1 MRNANVLKGAKRL
14 TAVLLALVM
23 ILGLVPQAFAA
34 GQARSTETQTSS
46 PEETVYV
53 NSYGG
58 STREVDFSDH
68 WRFNLGSGSAA
79 KEYNDSAWRDVDLPH
94 DYSIEQE
101 YSASNEAESG
111 YLPGGTGWY
120 RKTFTLSPEWKGKY
134 ITIDFGGVYMNAT
147 VYLNGEEL
155 GFHPYGYTAFSFEL
169 PQDKLNFEGENV
181 IAVEV
186 EHQTPSSRWYSGSGI
201 YRTVHLTVT
210 DPVHVT
216 KDGVYVT
223 TPNLKNDSKDGTMEI
238 ETVVENTSAVAS
250 EVTVRQTLYKQ
261 GATAAAVAG
270 FNLETSKSI
279 PAGERITVEQTGKI
293 DNPDL
298 WSPDSPNLYTLKTEV
313 LVGDTVVDTCETEF
327 GFRWTNF
334 NSTNGFELNGEPTK
348 LKGVCMHHDQ
358 GSLGS
363 EAWYRA
369 IERQVEI
376 LKEMGCNAI
385 RVTHNPAAPEL
396 IEIANEKGIMLIDEA
411 FDTWVMPKNG
421 NVNDYSAWFEKTIG
435 SDNAILGG
443 DPDMTWAEFDIK
455 AMVNQDKNSPAVIMY
470 SLGNEIF
477 EGTSYS
483 RNQDYPLLASKLCTW
498 VQEIDS
504 TRKLTFGDNKLKSA
518 TDDAT
523 PIAKQVA
530 AVIANN
536 GGIVGYNY
544 STIGD
549 LDSGTA
555 NDWLVYHSETASA
568 VNSRGIYDRKASNGD
583 GGKGDYLLTSYD
595 KSAVGWGAFA
605 SDAWW
610 RTITADNSTGEFV
623 WTGFDYIGEPTPWNG
638 TGSGAAGTWPSSPK
652 SSYFGIIDT
661 NGLPKDSYYFYQ
673 SQWNEDVT
681 TLHLLPTWNRSDVV
695 FGSHNDV
702 EVVVYS
708 DAPVI
713 KLYLNGDE
721 VGTATST
728 LNTTD
733 QGYTYRTWTSGTGD
747 FDQKSGHQSLYAT
760 FWVPYEAGKLEVKAF
775 QVDGTP
781 ITETEGRSYV
791 ETTTDATQLTL
802 EADRTSITADGDDLS
817 YITISVK
824 DQKGNLVNTDD
835 VSIQLSI
842 EGNGKIIGV
851 DNGRQPDHT
860 SYQSLT
866 RNTGAG
872 QLVAVVQSTEDAGSF
887 TVAASTADGLRSN
900 VTVQTTQ
907 SDSGD
912 STEKR
917 IVSYQISRNH
927 YVKLGS
933 TPDLPAEVTA
943 TYSNGSEKQLKVNW
957 NDYDASL
964 IEKTGSFF
972 ITGTLE
978 EASTTVSVTITM
990 LDTVAALLNYSA
1002 AVQVGGSV
1010 TLPASRPGI
1019 LADGTILDAEFP
1031 VEWTIPEDLTAAAGT
1046 KTIKGSSTVF
1056 GEEIDVTATIRVAEG
1071 TVNIGG
1077 NVAANAAAL
1086 TQDIPQGS
1094 QSDTLEAIRDGSNTP
1109 DPNLDGGPNPAQWS
1123 NYQSAQDG
1131 NATSSLTFRYD
1142 TAQYLGQVIIHY
1154 NTDTFSAALPSK
1166 VKMEVSGN
1174 GTEWTELSIT
1184 AGEDTVSN
1192 QTVHT
1197 IPYTFAP
1204 VDAVYFRVTFTN
1216 KVGVPSSSAAAYC
1229 VAVTELEL
1237 RLAQTSF
1244 PIFSTADLTGLTVNG
1259 KEVDDN
1265 SLASHTY
1272 RTEAQVVADLKVD
1285 TDSNVAYTVLPAHE
1299 NVVRILTESED
1310 HTARSSY
1317 AIYLNSEPIEDPAD
1331 SSRDYPRENTSV
1343 SAQSEQLPGDAKEG
1357 PVGYAIDGNANT
1369 FWHTNWNE
1377 DLTNNPEKRYIQLEL
1392 NELAVLDALRYQPRD
1407 SIANGI
1413 VTQYRVEVSTDG
1425 QEWTKVSEGSWAHDT
1440 TWKIAVFNEP
1450 TEAKYVRLYGVETR
1464 GGTGDKPNK
1473 FMSCAELRVRMAENK
1488 PDLSAATVTLNQT
1501 SYDYT
1506 GAEIR
1511 PLPDSV
1517 TLGDRTLRY
1526 GVDYTVEYENNI
1538 EPGQATMILRGI
1550 VDYTGSASK
1559 TFTIHK
1565 HEFNQQTASDTYLKT
1580 PATCTEAAV
1589 YYKSCACGLASTTE
1603 TFTSGD
1609 PLGHA
1614 FETAWSSNETSHY
1627 HVCTV
1632 CGAKADEA
1640 AHTWNVEAATEE
1652 TDKHCTV
1659 CGYVA
1664 EAKLD
1669 HVHKGT
1675 LVPGTAASC
1684 TAPGVKAYYT
1694 CTCGQAFED
1703 ENCIKQ
1709 ITNLDEWKVIPQL
1722 PHTGGE
1728 ATCTS
1733 KAVCE
1738 VCGTQYGEKDPGNH
1752 KNVKLEGY
1760 LPATTTH
1767 AGYTGD
1773 RICQDCRTVLE
1784 QGKVIPKKSISQV
1797 KPEEPIEEPEEQPE
1811 ASYSDVKPT
1820 DWYAEAV
1827 SYVTEQG
1834 IMTGVGSGQFSPDT
1848 SVTRAMVWTVLARMA
1863 GEDTDGGAT
1872 WYAKAQSWS
1881 METGVSDGT
1890 SPTGSITREQLAAML
1905 YRFEGSPAV
1914 SSNLDAYPDADEVS
1928 DWAVDAM
1935 VWATEE
1941 GIINGIGGKL
1951 SPKTGATRAQLATML
1966 MRFTA

>member
-68 WRFNLGSGSAA
+68 WRFNLGNGSAA

-210 DPVHVT
+210 DPVHVA

-223 TPNLKNDSKDGTMEI
+223 TPKLVDTNGSDGTMSMK
-238 ETVVENTSAVAS
+238 TTVENTSAKPTS
-250 EVTVRQTLYKQ
+250 VTVKQTVYKQ
-261 GATAAAVAG
+261 GSEVSAATTTTETAIEIAAGASADITQ
-270 FNLETSKSI
+270 NAKIEN
-279 PAGERITVEQTGKI
+279 PA
-293 DNPDL
+293 L
-298 WSPDSPNLYTLKTEV
+298 WSPDSPVLYTLKTEV
-313 LVGDTVVDTCETEF
+313 LVGDSVVDTCETEF

-411 FDTWVMPKNG
+411 FDTWTNPKNG
-421 NVNDYSAWFEKTIG
+421 NTHDYSEWFDVPIDN
-435 SDNAILGG
+435 DNAILGG
-443 DPDMTWAEFDIK
+443 EADMTWAEFDIK

-470 SLGNEIF
+470 SLGNEIL
-477 EGTSYS
+477 EGISG
-483 RNQDYPLLASKLCTW
+483 NANNYPVIASDLITW
-498 VQEIDS
+498 IQEIDV
-504 TRKLTFGDNKLKSA
+504 TRPSTFGDNKLKNDNSTA
-518 TDDAT
+518 NQ
-523 PIAKQVA
+523 IAK
-530 AVIANN
+530 VIANY

-544 STIGD
+544 STISD

-595 KSAVGWGAFA
+595 KSAVGWGAVA

-610 RTITADNSTGEFV
+610 RTITDDNSTGEFV

-673 SQWNEDVT
+673 SQWNDHVT

-733 QGYTYRTWTSGTGD
+733 QGYTYRTWTSGSD
-747 FDQKSGHQSLYAT
+747 CFDQKSGHQSLYAT

-791 ETTTDATQLTL
+791 ETTTDATQLTM

-824 DQKGNLVNTDD
+824 DQKGNLINTDD

-872 QLVAVVQSTEDAGSF
+872 QLVAVVQSTDQAGSF
-887 TVAASTADGLRSN
+887 KVTATTADGLSSN
-900 VTVQTTQ
+900 VTVQTVAT
-907 SDSGD
+907 DGGSG
-912 STEKR
+912 TEKR
-917 IVSYQISRNH
+917 VVSYQISRNH

-933 TPDLPAEVTA
+933 TPELPAEVTA
-943 TYSNGSEKQLKVNW
+943 TYSDGTTAPLEVNW
-957 NDYDASL
+957 NNYNSSL
-964 IEKTGSFF
+964 IQTPGSFF

-978 EASTTVSVTITM
+978 GTSTTVSVTITM

-1002 AVQVGGSV
+1002 AVQVDGAV
-1010 TLPASRPGI
+1010 TLPSSRPGV

-1031 VEWTIPEDLTAAAGT
+1031 VTWDQIPADFTETPGT
-1046 KTIKGSSTVF
+1046 KTIKGTSTVF
-1056 GEEIDVTATIRVAEG
+1056 GQELDVTATIRVAEG
-1071 TVNIGG
+1071 NVTIGA
-1077 NVAANAAAL
+1077 NVARNAAEL
-1086 TQDIPQGS
+1086 SQNIPQEY
-1094 QSDTLEAIRDGSNTP
+1094 QSDTLEAIRNGSNAP
-1109 DPNLDGGPNPAQWS
+1109 DANNDGGDNPAQWS
-1123 NYQSAQDG
+1123 NFKWANDQNQT
-1131 NATSSLTFRYD
+1131 TSSLTFRYD
-1142 TAQYLGQVIIHY
+1142 TAQYLGEVVIHY
-1154 NTDTFSAALPSK
+1154 NTDSYSAALPSS

-1174 GTEWTELSIT
+1174 GELWTELNIT
-1184 AGEDTVSN
+1184 AGAATKPYDS
-1192 QTVHT
+1192 VHT

-1204 VDAVYFRVTFTN
+1204 VDAVFFRVTFTN
-1216 KVGVPSSSAAAYC
+1216 KVGDPPSNATAYC
-1229 VAVTELEL
+1229 VAITELEL
-1237 RLAQTSF
+1237 KVAQTSF

-1259 KEVDDN
+1259 KEVDAN
-1265 SLASHTY
+1265 SLANHTY
-1272 RTEAQVVADLKVD
+1272 STEALVLASLTVSTNA
-1285 TDSNVAYTVLPAHE
+1285 NVAYTVLPAHE

-1310 HTARSSY
+1310 HSTRGNYVINLA
-1317 AIYLNSEPIEDPAD
+1317 SEPVEDPEDDSRDYDYTKTTATAPSYQPAD
-1331 SSRDYPRENTSV
+1331 SGN
-1343 SAQSEQLPGDAKEG
+1343 EG
-1357 PVGYAIDGNANT
+1357 PINFAIDNNRAT
-1369 FWHTNWNE
+1369 FWHTAWGE
-1377 DLTNNPEKRYIQLEL
+1377 DLREHPEKRYIQLTLEEATL
-1392 NELAVLDALRYQPRD
+1392 LDALRYQPRPTV
-1407 SIANGI
+1407 ANGI
-1413 VTQYRVEVSTDG
+1413 VTKYRVEVSTDG
-1425 QEWTKVSEGSWAHDT
+1425 QEWTTVSQGDWAHDT

-1450 TEAKYVRLYGVETR
+1450 TEAKYVRLYGEETR
-1464 GGTGDKPNK
+1464 GGVGDQLNK
-1473 FMSCAELRVRMAENK
+1473 FMSCAELRVRVAK
-1488 PDLSAATVTLNQT
+1488 TTTDLSSATVTVEPAVWH
-1501 SYDYT
+1501 YT
-1506 GAEIR
+1506 GDAIT
-1511 PLPDSV
+1511 PDPVV
-1517 TLGDRTLRY
+1517 TLNGNTLRK
-1526 GVDYTVEYENNI
+1526 GVDYTVSYSNNTEVGTATVNVI
-1538 EPGQATMILRGI
+1538 GMIDYSGTASGTFEIKKAWTVTFMDGSTQYDQAVVADGQTVAVPTAPAKEG
-1550 VDYTGSASK
+1550 Y
-1559 TFTIHK
+1559 TFTGWY
-1565 HEFNQQTASDTYLKT
+1565 T
-1580 PATCTEAAV
+1580 
-1589 YYKSCACGLASTTE
+1589 
-1603 TFTSGD
+1603 
-1609 PLGHA
+1609 
-1614 FETAWSSNETSHY
+1614 
-1627 HVCTV
+1627 
-1632 CGAKADEA
+1632 DEA
-1640 AHTWNVEAATEE
+1640 CTTVYDFNTPVE
-1652 TDKHCTV
+1652 DD
-1659 CGYVA
+1659 
-1664 EAKLD
+1664 L
-1669 HVHKGT
+1669 T
-1675 LVPGTAASC
+1675 LYAGW
-1684 TAPGVKAYYT
+1684 
-1694 CTCGQAFED
+1694 Q
-1703 ENCIKQ
+1703 EN
-1709 ITNLDEWKVIPQL
+1709 
-1722 PHTGGE
+1722 
-1728 ATCTS
+1728 
-1733 KAVCE
+1733 
-1738 VCGTQYGEKDPGNH
+1738 
-1752 KNVKLEGY
+1752 
-1760 LPATTTH
+1760 
-1767 AGYTGD
+1767 
-1773 RICQDCRTVLE
+1773 
-1784 QGKVIPKKSISQV
+1784 
-1797 KPEEPIEEPEEQPE
+1797 EEPIAKWTVTFMSNGTTYKTVPVEDGQSVSKPSNPTRPGYTFTGWYQDNACTIPYRFGTAVTSNLTLYAGWKRNTTEHKPVTPVDPIQPVEPEVPTFT
-1811 ASYSDVKPT
+1811 DVKPT
-1820 DWYAEAV
+1820 DWYSEAV
-1827 SYVTEQG
+1827 AYTVEAG
-1834 IMTGVGSGQFSPDT
+1834 LMNGTGGGKFSPQAT
-1848 SVTRAMVWTVLARMA
+1848 TTRGMLMTVLARMD
-1863 GEDTDGGAT
+1863 GVDTTGGAD
-1872 WYAKAQSWS
+1872 WYTKGMEWAKR
-1881 METGVSDGT
+1881 EGVSDGT
-1890 SPTGSITREQLAAML
+1890 NPELPITREQLAAML
-1905 YRFEGSPAV
+1905 YRYAGSPAV
-1914 SSNLDAYPDADEVS
+1914 GSYTLNFRDADKVS
-1928 DWAVDAM
+1928 DWALDAM
-1935 VWATEE
+1935 RWAVK
-1941 GIINGIGGKL
+1941 NGVVSGKGNQTL
-1951 SPKTGATRAQLATML
+1951 DPTGYATRAEVAQML
-1966 MRFTA
+1966 YNFSKVI

>member
-68 WRFNLGSGSAA
+68 WRFNLGNGSAA

-120 RKTFTLSPEWKGKY
+120 RKTFTLSPEWEGKY

-169 PQDKLNFEGENV
+169 PQNKLNFEGENV

-223 TPNLKNDSKDGTMEI
+223 TPKLATSNGTDGTMNMK
-238 ETVVENTSAVAS
+238 TTVENTSTEPKS
-250 EVTVRQTLYKQ
+250 VTMKQTVYKQ
-261 GATAAAVAG
+261 NEEQPSVSVSTTDATSLQPGATAEITQTAKIE
-270 FNLETSKSI
+270 N
-279 PAGERITVEQTGKI
+279 PA
-293 DNPDL
+293 L
-298 WSPDSPNLYTLKTEV
+298 WSPDSPALYTLKTEV
-313 LVGDTVVDTCETEF
+313 LVGNSVVDTCETEF

-411 FDTWVMPKNG
+411 FDTWTNPKNG
-421 NVNDYSAWFEKTIG
+421 NTHDYSEWFDVPIDN
-435 SDNAILGG
+435 DNAILGG
-443 DPDMTWAEFDIK
+443 EADMTWAEFDIK

-470 SLGNEIF
+470 SLGNEIL
-477 EGTSYS
+477 EGISG
-483 RNQDYPLLASKLCTW
+483 NANNYPVIASDLITW
-498 VQEIDS
+498 IQEIDV
-504 TRKLTFGDNKLKSA
+504 TRPSTFGDNKLKNDNSTA
-518 TDDAT
+518 NQ
-523 PIAKQVA
+523 IAK
-530 AVIANN
+530 VIANY

-544 STIGD
+544 STISD

-583 GGKGDYLLTSYD
+583 GEKGDYLLTSYD
-595 KSAVGWGAFA
+595 KSAVGWGAVA

-610 RTITADNSTGEFV
+610 RTITDDNSTGEFV
-623 WTGFDYIGEPTPWNG
+623 WTGFDYIGEPTPWIG
-638 TGSGAAGTWPSSPK
+638 TGGGAVGTWPSSPK

-695 FGSHNDV
+695 FGSKNDV

-733 QGYTYRTWTSGTGD
+733 QGYTYRTWTGD
-747 FDQKSGHQSLYAT
+747 FDQNSDHQSLYAT

-791 ETTTDATQLTL
+791 ETTTDATQLTM

-824 DQKGNLVNTDD
+824 DQKGNLINTDD

-872 QLVAVVQSTEDAGSF
+872 QLVAVVQSTDQAGSF
-887 TVAASTADGLRSN
+887 KVTATTADGLSSN
-900 VTVQTTQ
+900 VTVHTVAPDGGT
-907 SDSGD
+907 SA
-912 STEKR
+912 EKR
-917 IVSYQISRNH
+917 VISYQISRNH

-933 TPDLPAEVTA
+933 TPELPAKVTA
-943 TYSNGSEKQLKVNW
+943 TYSNGSTAPLEVNW
-957 NDYDASL
+957 NSYDSSL
-964 IEKTGSFF
+964 IQTPGSFF

-978 EASTTVSVTITM
+978 GTSTTVSVTVTM

-1002 AVQVGGSV
+1002 AVQVDGAV
-1010 TLPASRPGI
+1010 TLPSSRPGV

-1031 VEWTIPEDLTAAAGT
+1031 VTWDPIPDGFTATAGI
-1046 KTIKGSSTVF
+1046 KTIEGTSTVF
-1056 GEEIDVTATIRVAEG
+1056 GQELDVTATIRVAAG
-1071 TVNIGG
+1071 TVTIGG
-1077 NVAANAAAL
+1077 NVAPNAAEL
-1086 TQDIPQGS
+1086 TQDIPKGS
-1094 QSDTLEAIRDGSNTP
+1094 QSDTLEAIRNGSNAP
-1109 DPNLDGGPNPAQWS
+1109 DANNDGGDNPAQWS
-1123 NYQSAQDG
+1123 NFKWANDQNQT
-1131 NATSSLTFRYD
+1131 TSSLTFRYD
-1142 TAQYLGQVIIHY
+1142 TAQYLGEVVIHY
-1154 NTDTFSAALPSK
+1154 NTDYYSAALPRS

-1174 GTEWTELSIT
+1174 GKEWTTLNIT
-1184 AGEDTVSN
+1184 AGTETVSHDS
-1192 QTVHT
+1192 VHT

-1216 KVGVPSSSAAAYC
+1216 EVGDPPSNATAYC
-1229 VAVTELEL
+1229 VAITELEL
-1237 RLAQTSF
+1237 NVAQTSF

-1259 KEVDDN
+1259 KEVDAN

-1343 SAQSEQLPGDAKEG
+1343 SAQSEQLPGNDKEG
-1357 PVGYAIDGNANT
+1357 PVVYAIDGNANT
-1369 FWHTNWNE
+1369 FWHTNWSE
-1377 DLTNNPEKRYIQLEL
+1377 DLTNNPKKRYIQLEL
-1392 NELAVLDALRYQPRD
+1392 DELAVLDALRYQPRD

-1413 VTQYRVEVSTDG
+1413 VTQYRVEVSTNGTD
-1425 QEWTKVSEGSWAHDT
+1425 WTIVSQGDWAHDT

-1450 TEAKYVRLYGVETR
+1450 TKAKYVRLYGEQTR
-1464 GGTGDKPNK
+1464 GGTGDTPNK
-1473 FMSCAELRVRMAENK
+1473 FMSCAELRVRVAK
-1488 PDLSAATVTLNQT
+1488 TTTDLSSATVTVEPAVWH
-1501 SYDYT
+1501 YT
-1506 GAEIR
+1506 GEAIT
-1511 PLPDSV
+1511 PDPV
-1517 TLGDRTLRY
+1517 VVLKGNTLRK
-1526 GVDYTVEYENNI
+1526 GVDYTVSYSNN
-1538 EPGQATMILRGI
+1538 T
-1550 VDYTGSASK
+1550 
-1559 TFTIHK
+1559 
-1565 HEFNQQTASDTYLKT
+1565 
-1580 PATCTEAAV
+1580 
-1589 YYKSCACGLASTTE
+1589 
-1603 TFTSGD
+1603 
-1609 PLGHA
+1609 
-1614 FETAWSSNETSHY
+1614 
-1627 HVCTV
+1627 
-1632 CGAKADEA
+1632 
-1640 AHTWNVEAATEE
+1640 NV
-1652 TDKHCTV
+1652 
-1659 CGYVA
+1659 
-1664 EAKLD
+1664 
-1669 HVHKGT
+1669 
-1675 LVPGTAASC
+1675 GTATVTVTGMIDYSG
-1684 TAPGVKAYYT
+1684 TATGT
-1694 CTCGQAFED
+1694 FE
-1703 ENCIKQ
+1703 IKNAW
-1709 ITNLDEWKVIPQL
+1709 TVTFLD
-1722 PHTGGE
+1722 
-1728 ATCTS
+1728 
-1733 KAVCE
+1733 
-1738 VCGTQYGEKDPGNH
+1738 GTQVVHSELVTDGACVVEPNAPTK
-1752 KNVKLEGY
+1752 EGY
-1760 LPATTTH
+1760 SFTGWYTDAAYTTKYVFSTPITDNLTLY
-1767 AGYTGD
+1767 AGW
-1773 RICQDCRTVLE
+1773 E
-1784 QGKVIPKKSISQV
+1784 KN
-1797 KPEEPIEEPEEQPE
+1797 EEPIAKWTVTFMSNGTTYKTLTVENDQSVSKPSNPTRPGYTFTGWYQDNACTIPYRFDTAVTSNLTLYAGWKRNTTEHKPVTPVDPIQPVEPEVPTFT
-1811 ASYSDVKPT
+1811 DVKPT
-1820 DWYAEAV
+1820 DWYSEAV
-1827 SYVTEQG
+1827 AYTVEAG
-1834 IMTGVGSGQFSPDT
+1834 LMNGTGSDKFSPQAT
-1848 SVTRAMVWTVLARMA
+1848 TTRGMLMTVLARMD
-1863 GEDTDGGAT
+1863 GVDTTGGAD
-1872 WYAKAQSWS
+1872 WYTKGMEWAKR
-1881 METGVSDGT
+1881 EGVSDGT
-1890 SPTGSITREQLAAML
+1890 NPELPITREQLAAML
-1905 YRFEGSPAV
+1905 YRYAGSPAV
-1914 SSNLDAYPDADEVS
+1914 GSYTLNFRDADKVS
-1928 DWAVDAM
+1928 DWALDAM
-1935 VWATEE
+1935 RWAVK
-1941 GIINGIGGKL
+1941 NGVVSGKGNQTL
-1951 SPKTGATRAQLATML
+1951 DSTGYATRAEVAQML
-1966 MRFTA
+1966 YNFSKVI

>member
-68 WRFNLGSGSAA
+68 WRFNLGSGSADPA
-79 KEYNDSAWRDVDLPH
+79 YNDSAWRDVDLPH

-169 PQDKLNFEGENV
+169 PQNKLNFEGENV

-210 DPVHVT
+210 NPVHVA
-216 KDGVYVT
+216 KSGVYVT
-223 TPNLKNDSKDGTMEI
+223 TPNLKNDRTDGTMNI

-411 FDTWVMPKNG
+411 FDTWTNPKNG
-421 NVNDYSAWFEKTIG
+421 NIHDYSQWFNVVIG
-435 SDNAILGG
+435 NDNAILGG
-443 DPDMTWAEFDIK
+443 EADMTWAEFDIK

-470 SLGNEIF
+470 SLGNEIL
-477 EGTSYS
+477 EGISGS
-483 RNQDYPLLASKLCTW
+483 ANKYPLIASYLIGW
-498 VQEIDS
+498 IQEIDV
-504 TRKLTFGDNKLKSA
+504 TRQSTFGDNKLKLGDTTA
-518 TDDAT
+518 A
-523 PIAKQVA
+523 QVA
-530 AVIANN
+530 QVIANN
-536 GGIVGYNY
+536 HGIVGYNY
-544 STIGD
+544 STIGN
-549 LDSGTA
+549 LDSGT
-555 NDWLVYHSETASA
+555 DKGWLVYHSETASA

-583 GGKGDYLLTSYD
+583 GGKGDFLLTSYD
-595 KSAVGWGAFA
+595 KSAVDWGAVA

-638 TGSGAAGTWPSSPK
+638 TGGGAVGTWPSSPK

-673 SQWNEDVT
+673 SQWNDHVT

-733 QGYTYRTWTSGTGD
+733 QGYTYRTWTSGTED

-791 ETTTDATQLTL
+791 ETTTDATQLTM

-824 DQKGNLVNTDD
+824 DQKGNLINTDD

-1109 DPNLDGGPNPAQWS
+1109 DPNFDGGPNPAQWS

-1317 AIYLNSEPIEDPAD
+1317 AIHLDAEPVQDPED
-1331 SSRDYPRENTSV
+1331 SSRDYPRKNTSV
-1343 SAQSEQLPGDAKEG
+1343 SAPSEQLPGNDKEG
-1357 PVGYAIDGNANT
+1357 PVGYAIDGNKGT
-1369 FWHTNWNE
+1369 FWHTNWE
-1377 DLTNNPEKRYIQLEL
+1377 QDLSNQPKKRYIQLEL
-1392 NELAVLDALRYQPRD
+1392 DEPAVLDALRYQPRD

-1413 VTQYRVEVSTDG
+1413 VTKYRVEVSTNETD
-1425 QEWTKVSEGSWAHDT
+1425 WTIVSQGDWAHDT

-1464 GGTGDKPNK
+1464 GGVGDQPNK
-1473 FMSCAELRVRMAENK
+1473 FMSCAELRVRVAK
-1488 PDLSAATVTLNQT
+1488 TTTDLSSATVTVEPAVWH
-1501 SYDYT
+1501 YT
-1506 GAEIR
+1506 GEAIT
-1511 PLPDSV
+1511 PDPVV
-1517 TLGDRTLRY
+1517 TLNGNTLRK
-1526 GVDYTVEYENNI
+1526 GVDYTVSYSNNTEVGTATVTVTGMI
-1538 EPGQATMILRGI
+1538 DYSGTATGTFEIKKACTVTFMDGSTQYDQAVVADGQTVTAPTAPAKEG
-1550 VDYTGSASK
+1550 Y
-1559 TFTIHK
+1559 TFTGWYK
-1565 HEFNQQTASDTYLKT
+1565 DAACQNAYEFST
-1580 PATCTEAAV
+1580 PV
-1589 YYKSCACGLASTTE
+1589 
-1603 TFTSGD
+1603 
-1609 PLGHA
+1609 
-1614 FETAWSSNETSHY
+1614 
-1627 HVCTV
+1627 
-1632 CGAKADEA
+1632 
-1640 AHTWNVEAATEE
+1640 
-1652 TDKHCTV
+1652 TDN
-1659 CGYVA
+1659 
-1664 EAKLD
+1664 L
-1669 HVHKGT
+1669 T
-1675 LVPGTAASC
+1675 LYAG
-1684 TAPGVKAYYT
+1684 
-1694 CTCGQAFED
+1694 
-1703 ENCIKQ
+1703 
-1709 ITNLDEWKVIPQL
+1709 W
-1722 PHTGGE
+1722 
-1728 ATCTS
+1728 
-1733 KAVCE
+1733 
-1738 VCGTQYGEKDPGNH
+1738 EKN
-1752 KNVKLEGY
+1752 
-1760 LPATTTH
+1760 
-1767 AGYTGD
+1767 
-1773 RICQDCRTVLE
+1773 
-1784 QGKVIPKKSISQV
+1784 
-1797 KPEEPIEEPEEQPE
+1797 EEPITEWAVTFMDGNTQYAQAVVTDGQTVAAPTAPTKEGYTFTGWYTDEACTAAYDFNTPIKEDLTLYAGWEKNEEPIAKWTVTFMSNGTTYKTLTVENGQSVSKPSNPIRPGYTFTGWYQDNACTIPYRFGTAVTSDLTIYAGWKRNTTEHKPVTPVDPIQPVE
-1811 ASYSDVKPT
+1811 PEVPTFTDVKPT
-1820 DWYAEAV
+1820 DWYSEAV
-1827 SYVTEQG
+1827 AYTVEAGLMNGT
-1834 IMTGVGSGQFSPDT
+1834 GSGKFSPQAT
-1848 SVTRAMVWTVLARMA
+1848 TTRGMLMTVLARMD
-1863 GEDTDGGAT
+1863 GVDTTGGAD
-1872 WYAKAQSWS
+1872 WYTKGMEWAKR
-1881 METGVSDGT
+1881 EGVSDGT
-1890 SPTGSITREQLAAML
+1890 NPELPITREQLAAML
-1905 YRFEGSPAV
+1905 YRYAGSPAAG
-1914 SSNLDAYPDADEVS
+1914 SYTLNFRDADKVS
-1928 DWAVDAM
+1928 DWALDAM
-1935 VWATEE
+1935 RWAVK
-1941 GIINGIGGKL
+1941 NGVVSGKGNQTL
-1951 SPKTGATRAQLATML
+1951 DPTGCATRAEVAQML
-1966 MRFTA
+1966 YNFSKMI

>member
-181 IAVEV
+181 IAVKV

-210 DPVHVT
+210 DPVHVA

-223 TPNLKNDSKDGTMEI
+223 TPNLINDRTDGTMNI

-270 FNLETSKSI
+270 FKVETSKSV

-293 DNPDL
+293 ENPAL
-298 WSPDSPNLYTLKTEV
+298 WSPDSPALYTLKTEV
-313 LVGDTVVDTCETEF
+313 LVGNSVVDTCETEF
-327 GFRWTNF
+327 GFRWTTFSNDY
-334 NSTNGFELNGEPTK
+334 GFALNGVKTK

-369 IERQVEI
+369 MERQVEI

-470 SLGNEIF
+470 SLGNEIL
-477 EGTSYS
+477 EGISGS
-483 RNQDYPLLASKLCTW
+483 ANKYPLIASYLIGW
-498 VQEIDS
+498 IQEIDV
-504 TRKLTFGDNKLKSA
+504 TRQSTFGDNKLKLGDTTA
-518 TDDAT
+518 A
-523 PIAKQVA
+523 QVA
-530 AVIANN
+530 QVIANN
-536 GGIVGYNY
+536 HGIVGYNY
-544 STIGD
+544 STIGN
-549 LDSGTA
+549 LDSGT
-555 NDWLVYHSETASA
+555 DKGWLVYHSETASA

-583 GGKGDYLLTSYD
+583 GGKGDFLLTSYD
-595 KSAVGWGAFA
+595 KSAVDWGAVA

-638 TGSGAAGTWPSSPK
+638 TGGGAVGTWPSSPK

-673 SQWNEDVT
+673 SQWNDHVT

-733 QGYTYRTWTSGTGD
+733 QGYTYRTWTSGTED

-791 ETTTDATQLTL
+791 ETTTDATQLTM

-824 DQKGNLVNTDD
+824 DQKGNLINTDD

-872 QLVAVVQSTEDAGSF
+872 QLVAVVQSTDQAGSF
-887 TVAASTADGLRSN
+887 KVTATTADGLSSN
-900 VTVQTTQ
+900 VTVQTVAT
-907 SDSGD
+907 DGGSG
-912 STEKR
+912 TEKR
-917 IVSYQISRNH
+917 VVSYKISRNH

-933 TPDLPAEVTA
+933 TPELPAEVTA
-943 TYSNGSEKQLKVNW
+943 TYSDGSTAPLEVNW
-957 NDYDASL
+957 NNYDSSL
-964 IEKTGSFF
+964 IQKPGSFF

-978 EASTTVSVTITM
+978 GTSTTVSVTVTM

-1002 AVQVGGSV
+1002 AVQVNGAV
-1010 TLPASRPGI
+1010 TLPSSRPGV

-1031 VEWTIPEDLTAAAGT
+1031 VTWDQIPDDFTETAGT
-1046 KTIKGSSTVF
+1046 KTIKGTSTVF
-1056 GEEIDVTATIRVAEG
+1056 GQELDVTATIRVAAG
-1071 TVNIGG
+1071 TVTIGG
-1077 NVAANAAAL
+1077 NVAPNAAEL
-1086 TQDIPQGS
+1086 TQDIPPAS
-1094 QSDTLEAIRDGSNTP
+1094 QSDTLEAIRNGSNEP
-1109 DPNLDGGPNPAQWS
+1109 DANNDGGSNPAQWS
-1123 NYQSAQDG
+1123 NYQSAQNG
-1131 NATSSLTFRYD
+1131 KATSSLTFRYD
-1142 TAQYLGQVIIHY
+1142 TAQYLGEVVIHY
-1154 NTDTFSAALPSK
+1154 NTDTFSAALPSS
-1166 VKMEVSGN
+1166 VVMEVSGN
-1174 GTEWTELSIT
+1174 GTEWTTLDIT
-1184 AGEDTVSN
+1184 AGTESVSHDS
-1192 QTVHT
+1192 VHT

-1216 KVGVPSSSAAAYC
+1216 KEGDPSSAATAYC
-1229 VAVTELEL
+1229 VAITELEL
-1237 RLAQTSF
+1237 NVAQTSF

-1259 KEVDDN
+1259 KEVDAN
-1265 SLASHTY
+1265 SLANHAYS
-1272 RTEAQVVADLKVD
+1272 TEALVLASLTVSTNA
-1285 TDSNVAYTVLPAHE
+1285 NVAYTILPAYE
-1299 NVVRILTESED
+1299 NVVRILTESEN

-1317 AIYLNSEPIEDPAD
+1317 AIHLDSEPVQDPED

-1343 SAQSEQLPGDAKEG
+1343 SAQSEQLPGNDNEG
-1357 PVGYAIDGNANT
+1357 PVGYAIDGNKGT

-1377 DLTNNPEKRYIQLEL
+1377 DLTQKPEKRYIQLDL
-1392 NELAVLDALRYQPRD
+1392 NEPAILDALRYQPRD

-1413 VTQYRVEVSTDG
+1413 VTKYRVEVSTNGTD
-1425 QEWTKVSEGSWAHDT
+1425 WTIVSQGDWAHDT

-1450 TEAKYVRLYGVETR
+1450 TEAKYVRLYGEETR
-1464 GGTGDKPNK
+1464 GGTGDTPNK
-1473 FMSCAELRVRMAENK
+1473 FMSCAELRVRVAK
-1488 PDLSAATVTLNQT
+1488 TTTDLSSATVTVEPAVWH
-1501 SYDYT
+1501 YT
-1506 GAEIR
+1506 GEAITPD
-1511 PLPDSV
+1511 PLV
-1517 TLGDRTLRY
+1517 TLDGNTLRK
-1526 GVDYTVEYENNI
+1526 GVDYTVSYSDNTNVGTATVTVTGMI
-1538 EPGQATMILRGI
+1538 DYSGTATGTFAIKKAWTVTFMDGSTQYKQTVVTDGQTVAVPTAPAKEG
-1550 VDYTGSASK
+1550 Y
-1559 TFTIHK
+1559 TFTGWYK
-1565 HEFNQQTASDTYLKT
+1565 DAACQNAYEFST
-1580 PATCTEAAV
+1580 PV
-1589 YYKSCACGLASTTE
+1589 
-1603 TFTSGD
+1603 
-1609 PLGHA
+1609 
-1614 FETAWSSNETSHY
+1614 
-1627 HVCTV
+1627 
-1632 CGAKADEA
+1632 
-1640 AHTWNVEAATEE
+1640 
-1652 TDKHCTV
+1652 TDN
-1659 CGYVA
+1659 
-1664 EAKLD
+1664 L
-1669 HVHKGT
+1669 T
-1675 LVPGTAASC
+1675 LYAG
-1684 TAPGVKAYYT
+1684 
-1694 CTCGQAFED
+1694 
-1703 ENCIKQ
+1703 
-1709 ITNLDEWKVIPQL
+1709 W
-1722 PHTGGE
+1722 
-1728 ATCTS
+1728 
-1733 KAVCE
+1733 
-1738 VCGTQYGEKDPGNH
+1738 EKN
-1752 KNVKLEGY
+1752 
-1760 LPATTTH
+1760 
-1767 AGYTGD
+1767 
-1773 RICQDCRTVLE
+1773 
-1784 QGKVIPKKSISQV
+1784 
-1797 KPEEPIEEPEEQPE
+1797 EEPITEWAVTFMDGNTQYAQTVVTDGQTVAAPTAPAKEGYTFTGWYTDEACTTAYDFNTPIKEDLTLYAGWEKNEEPIAKWTVTFMSNGTTYKTLTVENDQSVSKPSNPTRPGYTFTGWYQDNACTIPYRFGTAVTSDLTLYAGWKRNTTEHKPVTPVDPIQPVE
-1811 ASYSDVKPT
+1811 PKVPTFTDVKPT
-1820 DWYAEAV
+1820 DWYSEAV
-1827 SYVTEQG
+1827 AYTVEAG
-1834 IMTGVGSGQFSPDT
+1834 LMNGTGSDKFSPQAT
-1848 SVTRAMVWTVLARMA
+1848 TTRGMLMTVLARMD
-1863 GEDTDGGAT
+1863 GVDTTGGAD
-1872 WYAKAQSWS
+1872 WYTKGMEWAKR
-1881 METGVSDGT
+1881 EGVSDGT
-1890 SPTGSITREQLAAML
+1890 NPELPITREQLAAML
-1905 YRFEGSPAV
+1905 YRYAGSPAV
-1914 SSNLDAYPDADEVS
+1914 GSYTLNFRDADKVS
-1928 DWAVDAM
+1928 DWALDAM
-1935 VWATEE
+1935 RWAVK
-1941 GIINGIGGKL
+1941 NGVVSGKGNQTL
-1951 SPKTGATRAQLATML
+1951 DPTGYATRAEVAQML
-1966 MRFTA
+1966 YNFSKVI

>member
-68 WRFNLGSGSAA
+68 WRFNLGSGSADPA
-79 KEYNDSAWRDVDLPH
+79 YNDSAWRDVDLPH
-94 DYSIEQE
+94 DYSIEQS
-101 YSASNEAESG
+101 YTTSGEAESG

-181 IAVEV
+181 IAVKV

-210 DPVHVT
+210 DPVHVA

-223 TPNLKNDSKDGTMEI
+223 TPELADTNGSDGTMSMK
-238 ETVVENTSAVAS
+238 TTVENTSAEAV
-250 EVTVRQTLYKQ
+250 EITVRQTVYKQ
-261 GATAAAVAG
+261 GEEQSDASVTTTEVTSVQPGTTA
-270 FNLETSKSI
+270 E
-279 PAGERITVEQTGKI
+279 ITQTAKI

-298 WSPDSPNLYTLKTEV
+298 WSTNHPNLYTLKTEI
-313 LVGDTVVDTCETEF
+313 LMGDTVVDTCETEF
-327 GFRWTNF
+327 GFRWTTF
-334 NSTNGFELNGEPTK
+334 SKDYGFALNGVKTK

-411 FDTWVMPKNG
+411 FDTWTNPKNG
-421 NVNDYSAWFEKTIG
+421 NTHDYSEWFDVPIDN
-435 SDNAILGG
+435 DNAILGG
-443 DPDMTWAEFDIK
+443 EADMTWAEFDIK

-470 SLGNEIF
+470 SLGNEIL
-477 EGTSYS
+477 EGISG
-483 RNQDYPLLASKLCTW
+483 NANNYPVIASDLITW
-498 VQEIDS
+498 IQEIDV
-504 TRKLTFGDNKLKSA
+504 TRPSTFGDNKLKNDNSTA
-518 TDDAT
+518 NQ
-523 PIAKQVA
+523 IAK
-530 AVIANN
+530 VIANY

-544 STIGD
+544 STISD

-595 KSAVGWGAFA
+595 KSAVGWGAVA

-610 RTITADNSTGEFV
+610 RTITDDNSTGEFV

-695 FGSHNDV
+695 FGSNNDV

-713 KLYLNGDE
+713 KLYLNGNE

-728 LNTTD
+728 LNTTS
-733 QGYTYRTWTSGTGD
+733 QGYTYRTWTSGTED

-760 FWVPYEAGKLEVKAF
+760 FWVPYAEGRLEVKAF
-775 QVDGTP
+775 QADGITP
-781 ITETEGRSYV
+781 ISGTKGRSYV
-791 ETTTDATQLTL
+791 ETTSAASQLTM

-872 QLVAVVQSTEDAGSF
+872 QLVAVVQSTDKAGSF
-887 TVAASTADGLRSN
+887 KVTATTADSLSSN
-900 VTVQTTQ
+900 VTVQTVA
-907 SDSGD
+907 SDGGS

-917 IVSYQISRNH
+917 VVSYKISRNH

-933 TPDLPAEVTA
+933 TPELPAEVTA
-943 TYSNGSEKQLKVNW
+943 TYSDGSTAPLEVNW
-957 NDYDASL
+957 NNYDSSL
-964 IEKTGSFF
+964 IQTPGSFF

-978 EASTTVSVTITM
+978 GTSTTVSVTITM

-1002 AVQVGGSV
+1002 SVQVGGAV
-1010 TLPASRPGI
+1010 TLPSSRPGV

-1031 VEWTIPEDLTAAAGT
+1031 VTWDPIPAGFTATAGI
-1046 KTIKGSSTVF
+1046 KTIEGTSTVF
-1056 GEEIDVTATIRVAEG
+1056 GQELDVTATIRVAAG
-1071 TVNIGG
+1071 TVTIGG
-1077 NVAANAAAL
+1077 NVAPNAAEL
-1086 TQDIPQGS
+1086 TQNIPQGS
-1094 QSDTLEAIRDGSNTP
+1094 QSDTLEAIRNGSNAP
-1109 DPNLDGGPNPAQWS
+1109 DANNSGGTNPAQWS
-1123 NYQSAQDG
+1123 NYQSAQNG

-1142 TAQYLGQVIIHY
+1142 TAQYLGKVVIHY
-1154 NTDTFSAALPSK
+1154 NTDSFSAALPSS
-1166 VKMEVSGN
+1166 VVMEVSGN
-1174 GTEWTELSIT
+1174 GTEWTELDIT
-1184 AGEDTVSN
+1184 AGAETKPYDS
-1192 QTVHT
+1192 VHT

-1204 VDAVYFRVTFTN
+1204 VDAVFFRVTFTN
-1216 KVGVPSSSAAAYC
+1216 KEGKPSSNATAYC

-1237 RLAQTSF
+1237 NVAQTSF

-1259 KEVDDN
+1259 KEVDAN
-1265 SLASHTY
+1265 SLANHAYS
-1272 RTEAQVVADLKVD
+1272 TEALVLASLTVSTNA
-1285 TDSNVAYTVLPAHE
+1285 NVAYTILPAYE
-1299 NVVRILTESED
+1299 NVVRILTESEN

-1317 AIYLNSEPIEDPAD
+1317 VIHLDSEPVQDPED
-1331 SSRDYPRENTSV
+1331 SSRDYPREKTSV
-1343 SAQSEQLPGDAKEG
+1343 SAQSEQLPGNDNEG
-1357 PVGYAIDGNANT
+1357 PVGYAIDGNKGT

-1377 DLTNNPEKRYIQLEL
+1377 DLTQNPEKRYIQLDL
-1392 NELAVLDALRYQPRD
+1392 NEPAVLDALRYQPRD

-1450 TEAKYVRLYGVETR
+1450 TEAKYVRLYGEQTR
-1464 GGTGDKPNK
+1464 GGTGDTPNK
-1473 FMSCAELRVRMAENK
+1473 FMSCAELRVRMAK
-1488 PDLSAATVTLNQT
+1488 TTTDLSSATVTVEPAVWH
-1501 SYDYT
+1501 YT
-1506 GAEIR
+1506 GEAITPD
-1511 PLPDSV
+1511 PLV
-1517 TLGDRTLRY
+1517 TLDGNTLRK
-1526 GVDYTVEYENNI
+1526 GVDYTVSYSNNTNVGTATVTVTGMI
-1538 EPGQATMILRGI
+1538 DYSGTATGTFAIKKAWTVTFMDGSTQYDQAVVADGQTVAVPTAPAKEG
-1550 VDYTGSASK
+1550 Y
-1559 TFTIHK
+1559 TFTGWYK
-1565 HEFNQQTASDTYLKT
+1565 DAACQNAYEFST
-1580 PATCTEAAV
+1580 PV
-1589 YYKSCACGLASTTE
+1589 
-1603 TFTSGD
+1603 
-1609 PLGHA
+1609 
-1614 FETAWSSNETSHY
+1614 
-1627 HVCTV
+1627 
-1632 CGAKADEA
+1632 
-1640 AHTWNVEAATEE
+1640 
-1652 TDKHCTV
+1652 TDN
-1659 CGYVA
+1659 
-1664 EAKLD
+1664 L
-1669 HVHKGT
+1669 T
-1675 LVPGTAASC
+1675 LYAG
-1684 TAPGVKAYYT
+1684 
-1694 CTCGQAFED
+1694 
-1703 ENCIKQ
+1703 
-1709 ITNLDEWKVIPQL
+1709 W
-1722 PHTGGE
+1722 
-1728 ATCTS
+1728 
-1733 KAVCE
+1733 
-1738 VCGTQYGEKDPGNH
+1738 EKN
-1752 KNVKLEGY
+1752 
-1760 LPATTTH
+1760 
-1767 AGYTGD
+1767 
-1773 RICQDCRTVLE
+1773 
-1784 QGKVIPKKSISQV
+1784 
-1797 KPEEPIEEPEEQPE
+1797 EEPITEWAVTFMDGNTQYAQTVVTDGQTVAVPTAPAKEGYTFTGWYTDEACTTAYDFNTPIKEDLTLYAGWEKNEEPIAKWTVTFMSNGTTYKTLTVENDQSVSKPSNPTRPGYTFTGWYQDNACTIPYRFDTAVTSNLTLYAGWKRNTTEHKPVTPVDPIQPVE
-1811 ASYSDVKPT
+1811 PEVPTFTDVKPT
-1820 DWYAEAV
+1820 DWYSEAV
-1827 SYVTEQG
+1827 AYTVEAG
-1834 IMTGVGSGQFSPDT
+1834 LMNGTGGGKFSPQAT
-1848 SVTRAMVWTVLARMA
+1848 TTRGMLMTVLARMD
-1863 GEDTDGGAT
+1863 GVDTTGGAD
-1872 WYAKAQSWS
+1872 WYTKGMEWAKR
-1881 METGVSDGT
+1881 EGVSDGT
-1890 SPTGSITREQLAAML
+1890 NPELPITREQLAAML
-1905 YRFEGSPAV
+1905 YRYAGSPAV
-1914 SSNLDAYPDADEVS
+1914 GSYTLNFKDADQVS
-1928 DWAVDAM
+1928 DWALDAM
-1935 VWATEE
+1935 RWAVK
-1941 GIINGIGGKL
+1941 NGVVSGKGNQTL
-1951 SPKTGATRAQLATML
+1951 DPTGYATRAEVAQML
-1966 MRFTA
+1966 YNFSKVI